1 MPKKTQLSETEA
13 FTAIEAILLGG
24 GYPTAARLR
33 ENLDGRGSPV
43 VLQRFLASWYETN
56 GPEIARK
63 AEQAKHGQP
72 TKQLKDE
79 LQRLTRD
86 AISEID
92 KARADQE
99 AELTARQT
107 AMDQREQTLL
117 AKERQLANRESDHAA
132 WIEDLRQREKR
143 SAQQADEAASRLT
156 EATSKLKQAQA
167 TITDLESKLPI
178 LERTQADLTAATCRE
193 ASLTGVMATLEKD
206 LAQAQEKLA
215 SEQALSATLLEE
227 RGKLSGELHSSQ
239 KLSEELKATLATT
252 RNQNQSLSDA
262 LQVANDNASRTTNL
276 LAIEIDARNQAE
288 ELASAAHRSEREANM
303 RLSALQTRIEANDQ
317 AERSFQPLLRQM
329 EGLTTAFHNLEGK
342 MKILQGQE
350 PATGGKAKRK
360 SP

>member
-1 MPKKTQLSETEA
+1 MPRTTQLSEQEA
-13 FTAIEAILLGG
+13 FEAVESILRNG

-33 ENLDGRGSPV
+33 EHLNGRGSPV
-43 VLQRFLASWYETN
+43 VLQRFLAAFYESH
-56 GPEIARK
+56 GPAMVQK
-63 AEQAKHGQP
+63 ANHPKQGQP
-72 TKQLKDE
+72 TKQLEDE
-79 LQRLTRD
+79 LQRLTRN

-132 WIEDLRQREKR
+132 WIEDLRQREQR
-143 SAQQADEAASRLT
+143 STEQADEAASRLT

-193 ASLTGVMATLEKD
+193 AALTGVMATLEKD

-215 SEQALSATLLEE
+215 SVQAQSARLLEE